1 MKILHILRG
10 LEQSSGISAFL
21 VENANRQAACG
32 HDVGLLYERYF
43 EYRPSQR
50 VKVFKGKTPF
60 GIEFA
65 PDIVH
70 IHAVWS
76 FFSIFAMLWCV
87 LRRIPFVISPHG
99 CLMPSVFGKK
109 KWLKKMFY
117 SLLVRPLMRKATAI
131 HVTARPEA
139 EAIRKLGFRQ
149 NIEIIP
155 LGVDLPPHKTS
166 DSEKAMRTMLFM
178 GRISPEKG
186 LVNLLQAW
194 RQIDFTGWKLMLA
207 GPDWKGYKVVIDN
220 EITRLGLAS
229 NVLFPGI
236 VVGDVKDEMYN
247 SADCFVL
254 PSPMENFSA
263 VVLEALAHGLP
274 VIATKGTPWNELEE
288 YDCGWWID
296 QGVAPL
302 ANVLRQVLRMTDE
315 ELTKMGDRGMQ
326 LVRKKYLWEAV
337 ANATMGLYEK
347 IINNNEHNPA

>member
-1 MKILHILRG
+1 MRILHVLRG
-10 LEQSSGISAFL
+10 LEGTSGISAFL
-21 VENANRQAACG
+21 VQNANRQAFDG
-32 HDVGLLYERYF
+32 HRVAVLYERYF
-43 EYRPSQR
+43 EYKPSEP
-50 VKVFKGKTPF
+50 VEVFKGKTPF

-87 LRRIPFVISPHG
+87 LRRMPFVISPHG

-131 HVTARPEA
+131 HVTAHPEA
-139 EAIRKLGFRQ
+139 VAIHKLGFRQ

-155 LGVDLPPHKTS
+155 LGVDLPPHTTS
-166 DSEKAMRTMLFM
+166 GHEKAVRTMLFM

-207 GPDWKGYKVVIDN
+207 GPDWNGYKAVLDEEIKRLRLADDVIFTGSVMGTAK
-220 EITRLGLAS
+220 E
-229 NVLFPGI
+229 
-236 VVGDVKDEMYN
+236 DVYCN
-247 SADCFVL
+247 ADCFVL

-263 VVLEALAHGLP
+263 VVLEALAHTLP
-274 VIATKGTPWNELEE
+274 VIATKGTPWEELEKFG
-288 YDCGWWID
+288 CGWWID
-296 QGVAPL
+296 QGLEPLSRALREAIGQSDAERLSMGKRGRELVATGYTWDS
-302 ANVLRQVLRMTDE
+302 VEKRTV
-315 ELTKMGDRGMQ
+315 ELY
-326 LVRKKYLWEAV
+326 KKV
-337 ANATMGLYEK
+337 
-347 IINNNEHNPA
+347 INE